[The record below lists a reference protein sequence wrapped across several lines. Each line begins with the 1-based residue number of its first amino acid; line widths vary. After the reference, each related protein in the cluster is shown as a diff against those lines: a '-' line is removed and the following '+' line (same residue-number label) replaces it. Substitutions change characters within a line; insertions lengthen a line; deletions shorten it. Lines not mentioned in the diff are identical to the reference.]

1 MDILSFSC
9 NMCGEN
15 HRKYLP
21 SSTSITTCNKCGNL
35 IELSSQ
41 RISRTNALNNN
52 NRINYNNYLYDDND
66 DSYNS
71 ENNYLFNNSDSYEI
85 DLLLNVNDFGVFSLN
100 SIRPNIPPNRKRF
113 NNNINFNNNDNNRN
127 IGMFSIQIPN
137 DNYNRNSALNHR
149 SNFGYRGED
158 NNIHNFN
165 DLDDDI
171 FLQHE
176 MENDL
181 NLLSR
186 IQDHNPRNNISFIGS
201 LIVKSEKPKIKL
213 QKIKMTKD
221 LYTKNDGNINEIPSC
236 CICLSPMKI
245 NQEVTLLKCQ
255 HLFHFNCLDKWIQNK
270 EVCPFCRGK
279 IEFSEINKR
288 KEDKKINIIRGN
300 INNIRGNINIRPIIG
315 ERKTNIIRANNYILN
330 NNKNNKKDK

>member
-1 MDILSFSC
+1 MVI
-9 NMCGEN
+9 
-15 HRKYLP
+15 
-21 SSTSITTCNKCGNL
+21 
-35 IELSSQ
+35 
-41 RISRTNALNNN
+41 
-52 NRINYNNYLYDDND
+52 
-66 DSYNS
+66 
-71 ENNYLFNNSDSYEI
+71 
-85 DLLLNVNDFGVFSLN
+85 
-100 SIRPNIPPNRKRF
+100 
-113 NNNINFNNNDNNRN
+113 
-127 IGMFSIQIPN
+127 
-137 DNYNRNSALNHR
+137 
-149 SNFGYRGED
+149 RGED
-158 NNIHNFN
+158 NNIHNYN

-171 FLQHE
+171 LFQYE

-279 IEFSEINKR
+279 IEFAKV
-288 KEDKKINIIRGN
+288 
-300 INNIRGNINIRPIIG
+300 
-315 ERKTNIIRANNYILN
+315 
-330 NNKNNKKDK
+330 NKKDKIKNEECKNKNVIKNKIINVKPIIGGKKTSIISANNNILNSKIKIKK